1 MMKMRKRWVPAALL
15 MFASAACF
23 HQVVETGRTPSA
35 TIVDNEWVP
44 TWIFG
49 LVAAPE
55 IDTRRQ
61 CPTGVAIVESE
72 TSFMNGIVS
81 IITIGIFTPQHV
93 KVTCASGTAML
104 PPGAKE
110 FRIPV
115 EATAEQRSDIVGR
128 AIEQSNETHAPV
140 VLRF

>member
-1 MMKMRKRWVPAALL
+1 MMMRKRWVPAAFLL
-15 MFASAACF
+15 CATAACF
-23 HQVVETGRTPSA
+23 HQAVETGRTPSA
-35 TIVDNEWVP
+35 TIVDKEWVP

-55 IDTRRQ
+55 IDTRQQ
-61 CPTGVAIVESE
+61 CPTGVAIVETE
-72 TSFMNGIVS
+72 TSFMNGIVA

-93 KVTCASGTAML
+93 KVTCATGTAML

-115 EATAEQRSDIVGR
+115 EATADERSDIVAR
-128 AIEQSNETHAPV
+128 AIEQSSESHAPV